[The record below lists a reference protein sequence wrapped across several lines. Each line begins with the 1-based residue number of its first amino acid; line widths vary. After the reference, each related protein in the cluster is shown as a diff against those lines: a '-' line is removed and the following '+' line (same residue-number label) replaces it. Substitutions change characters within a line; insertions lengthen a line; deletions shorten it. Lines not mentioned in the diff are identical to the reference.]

1 MELSRRDFL
10 KWSGGASVAGILAYK
25 TLDAGPVSAGSL
37 QLDLNKPIGEIPTIC
52 CYCGVGC
59 GAIVAADADKVLNIE
74 GDPDHPINQGTL
86 CPKGQALAQIHQV
99 NGEINPQ
106 RLTKPMYRPPNSTE
120 WVVLDKNDQYCNG
133 KEPWEWILETIAN
146 RVKKTRDRYF
156 ITQAQN
162 ASGATVT
169 VNRCEAIG
177 QLGGGELDNEE
188 CYFAVKMARALGLV
202 FLEHCARL

>member
-10 KWSGGASVAGILAYK
+10 KLSAPATAGGLLIYK
-25 TLDAGPVSAGSL
+25 ALDAEPVRADSL
-37 QLDLNKPIGEIPTIC
+37 QLDLSKPIGEVPTIC

-59 GAIVAADADKVLNIE
+59 GAIVAADADRVINIE
-74 GDPDHPINQGTL
+74 GDPDHPINRGTL
-86 CPKGQALAQIHQV
+86 CPKGQALSQIHDI

-106 RLTKPMYRPPNSTE
+106 RLTKPLYRAPNATE
-120 WVVLDKNDQYCNG
+120 WEERTWEDMIEMIAERVKSTRDQYFVA
-133 KEPWEWILETIAN
+133 E
-146 RVKKTRDRYF
+146 
-156 ITQAQN
+156 AQN

-188 CYFAVKMARALGLV
+188 CYLAVKMARALGVV
-202 FLEHCARL
+202 FVEHCARL